1 MDNKM
6 DNQEE
11 IRLRL
16 VCPDTS
22 TRTELPVAT
31 SGVSAGF
38 PSPADDHLDPPLD
51 LNRELVRNPGAT
63 FFARVAGDS
72 MQDDGIADGDLLVV
86 DKSLEAYDGCVA
98 VCFLD
103 GEFTL
108 KRLRMGQGKIV
119 LVPANKRYKPIE
131 IGQESDFSVWGVV
144 TYAIKRSEAAAGR
157 PSHFT
162 PSKYPREGTTTPEG
176 GGRTTCNTK
185 KRCTDFATAIISSP
199 RASGSS
205 APNWRGG
212 PWSCCRTTTAV

>member
-6 DNQEE
+6 NNQEE

-16 VCPDTS
+16 ICPDTS

-86 DKSLEAYDGCVA
+86 DKSLEAYDA
-98 VCFLD
+98 VSPYVSSTGNSPSNACGWDRARSSSCPRTSATNRSRSARKAIF
-103 GEFTL
+103 
-108 KRLRMGQGKIV
+108 
-119 LVPANKRYKPIE
+119 RY
-131 IGQESDFSVWGVV
+131 GAW
-144 TYAIKRSEAAAGR
+144 
-157 PSHFT
+157 
-162 PSKYPREGTTTPEG
+162 
-176 GGRTTCNTK
+176 
-185 KRCTDFATAIISSP
+185 
-199 RASGSS
+199 
-205 APNWRGG
+205 
-212 PWSCCRTTTAV
+212 

>member
-38 PSPADDHLDPPLD
+38 PSPPLD

-119 LVPANKRYKPIE
+119 LMPANKRYKPIE

-144 TYAIKRSEAAAGR
+144 TYAIK
-157 PSHFT
+157 
-162 PSKYPREGTTTPEG
+162 K
-176 GGRTTCNTK
+176 
-185 KRCTDFATAIISSP
+185 
-199 RASGSS
+199 
-205 APNWRGG
+205 
-212 PWSCCRTTTAV
+212 V

>member
-1 MDNKM
+1 MDKKT
-6 DNQEE
+6 
-11 IRLRL
+11 LRIFRPGL
-16 VCPDTS
+16 S
-22 TRTELPVAT
+22 TLCEVPL
-31 SGVSAGF
+31 SGGTVRAGF
-38 PSPADDHLDPPLD
+38 PSPADDFLDMPLD

-131 IGQESDFSVWGVV
+131 IGQESDFTVWGVV
-144 TYAIKRSEAAAGR
+144 TYAIK
-157 PSHFT
+157 
-162 PSKYPREGTTTPEG
+162 K
-176 GGRTTCNTK
+176 
-185 KRCTDFATAIISSP
+185 
-199 RASGSS
+199 
-205 APNWRGG
+205 
-212 PWSCCRTTTAV
+212 V

>member
-16 VCPDTS
+16 VRPDTS

-38 PSPADDHLDPPLD
+38 PSPAD
-51 LNRELVRNPGAT
+51 RNPGAT

-131 IGQESDFSVWGVV
+131 IGQESDFTVWGVV
-144 TYAIKRSEAAAGR
+144 TYAIK
-157 PSHFT
+157 
-162 PSKYPREGTTTPEG
+162 K
-176 GGRTTCNTK
+176 
-185 KRCTDFATAIISSP
+185 
-199 RASGSS
+199 
-205 APNWRGG
+205 
-212 PWSCCRTTTAV
+212 V

>member
-16 VCPDTS
+16 VRPDTS

-38 PSPADDHLDPPLD
+38 PPPADDHLDPPLD

-131 IGQESDFSVWGVV
+131 IGQESDFTVWGVV
-144 TYAIKRSEAAAGR
+144 TYAIK
-157 PSHFT
+157 
-162 PSKYPREGTTTPEG
+162 K
-176 GGRTTCNTK
+176 
-185 KRCTDFATAIISSP
+185 
-199 RASGSS
+199 
-205 APNWRGG
+205 
-212 PWSCCRTTTAV
+212 V

>member
-16 VCPDTS
+16 VRPDTS

-131 IGQESDFSVWGVV
+131 IGQERPKQMTIAASRISDIFDFPLFFIPPLRNAATTSPL
-144 TYAIKRSEAAAGR
+144 AISQRGSGNAQGEGDGR
-157 PSHFT
+157 HAT
-162 PSKYPREGTTTPEG
+162 RKNDV
-176 GGRTTCNTK
+176 RTL
-185 KRCTDFATAIISSP
+185 RLQ
-199 RASGSS
+199 
-205 APNWRGG
+205 
-212 PWSCCRTTTAV
+212 

>member
-16 VCPDTS
+16 VRPDTS

-72 MQDDGIADGDLLVV
+72 MQDDGIADGALLVV

-131 IGQESDFSVWGVV
+131 IGQESDFTVWGVV
-144 TYAIKRSEAAAGR
+144 TYAIK
-157 PSHFT
+157 
-162 PSKYPREGTTTPEG
+162 K
-176 GGRTTCNTK
+176 
-185 KRCTDFATAIISSP
+185 
-199 RASGSS
+199 
-205 APNWRGG
+205 
-212 PWSCCRTTTAV
+212 V